1 MKSKLFPPSHF
12 QSKIQK
18 IDKYIDLQHTDV
30 AKTVALARRKM
41 KEEAERKAEEK
52 NVVQLKRAAK

>member
-41 KEEAERKAEEK
+41 KEEAEKRAEEEK
-52 NVVQLKRAAK
+52 KVVQLRAKK